1 MQVEVRT
8 VDVPMMATGSLR
20 DCTYYAASDLLY
32 PSLIT
37 RREFADG
44 FCSDGGWQ
52 GDIRHVHWDVFGA
65 YAIDRLGGV
74 NCTREFGYDGKMLRF
89 VDWVQSGV
97 FHDRLVGGIVSIDAR
112 RHVIAFRWSG
122 NGVLVFDAMTTGAQS
137 MVMLDIPNSARRY
150 PSRPNPLSS
159 ATVELVIAVP
169 RQKVSFAVA
178 VNASNP
184 VIDLT

>member
-20 DCTYYAASDLLY
+20 DCTYFAASDLLY

-37 RREFADG
+37 RREFADL
-44 FCSDGGWQ
+44 FCSDGDWQ

-65 YAIDRLGGV
+65 YATGRLGGV
-74 NCTREFGYDGKMLRF
+74 DCTRELGCDGTMLRF
-89 VDWVQSGV
+89 VDWVRPGV

-112 RHVIAFRWSG
+112 RHVIAFRRSD

-137 MVMLDIPNSARRY
+137 MVVLDIPISARRY

-169 RQKVSFAVA
+169 LQKVSFADD
-178 VNASNP
+178 VNASNL